1 MKFIIL
7 LFALIQITVAANR
20 ALIIDYLY
28 YGCNLNCYIALNQEN
43 TCGAHDNDV
52 SDQQYHSCLCM
63 NCNCF
68 SSNVYYVSESICS
81 MATASSEF
89 ETYDGGPSTMNV
101 STTDYSSSTE
111 DISFTEDVSFTADDS
126 FTEYTSFT
134 KYSLSVSSF
143 TKVIWSTLETSS
155 IKGIAATTSSYFTN
169 SQTTSGTANDSSIS
183 KPSGTQIFVLC
194 VISVVGFIFFFLF
207 FLSLF
212 V

>member
-1 MKFIIL
+1 
-7 LFALIQITVAANR
+7 
-20 ALIIDYLY
+20 
-28 YGCNLNCYIALNQEN
+28 
-43 TCGAHDNDV
+43 
-52 SDQQYHSCLCM
+52 M
-63 NCNCF
+63 N
-68 SSNVYYVSESICS
+68 S
-81 MATASSEF
+81 
-89 ETYDGGPSTMNV
+89 
-101 STTDYSSSTE
+101 
-111 DISFTEDVSFTADDS
+111 
-126 FTEYTSFT
+126 
-134 KYSLSVSSF
+134 SVSSF